1 MGDAI
6 AKGMQ
11 QQSHSLITTNGKH
24 RLETQGQE
32 QSSML
37 VMVRIAVKSF
47 PYMLMSG
54 LTFSSQTTGF
64 SWIGC
69 YRDEI
74 TQGVRALSDDK
85 LPEGINVIVEACAQ
99 YGESRS

>member
-1 MGDAI
+1 MRR
-6 AKGMQ
+6 
-11 QQSHSLITTNGKH
+11 QSHSLVTTNGKH
-24 RLETQGQE
+24 HLEIQDQE

-37 VMVRIAVKSF
+37 VMVRIAVEPF
-47 PYMLMSG
+47 PCILMSE
-54 LTFSSQTTGF
+54 LTFSFHATGF

-74 TQGVRALSDDK
+74 TQRVRALSDDR
-85 LPEGINVIVEACAQ
+85 LPEGINVTVEGCAQ